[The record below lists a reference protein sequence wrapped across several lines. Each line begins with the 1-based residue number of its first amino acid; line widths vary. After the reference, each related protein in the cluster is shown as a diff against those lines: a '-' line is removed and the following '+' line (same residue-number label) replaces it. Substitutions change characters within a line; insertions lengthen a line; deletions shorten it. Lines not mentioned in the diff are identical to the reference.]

1 MGVAIADA
9 PRKNSANRSEDH
21 LFVRAANTHCIVG
34 TPFVQSDSVW
44 AWHLPQT
51 EGSAR
56 DGKNVGRGRGSTG
69 FIEPIQYTH
78 LAMWCK
84 EHSER
89 ECARSGS
96 SPYVIGATF
105 GMLLRS
111 LMPSRHHWVS

>member
-34 TPFVQSDSVW
+34 TPFVQSESVW

-56 DGKNVGRGRGSTG
+56 DGKNVGRGRARPALLNRFNIHTWPCGVKS
-69 FIEPIQYTH
+69 I
-78 LAMWCK
+78 A
-84 EHSER
+84 SENALEAGHR
-89 ECARSGS
+89 
-96 SPYVIGATF
+96 
-105 GMLLRS
+105 
-111 LMPSRHHWVS
+111 LM